1 MKKLSLLTICFLMI
15 SLIMSGYAFAHKV
28 TVFAWVEGDMV
39 YGECKFSGG
48 KRTKNAPIE
57 VFDINGK
64 KLLETKTNE
73 NGEFSFKAPQKTDMK
88 IVLKAGTGHRGEW
101 MLRASEFG
109 EPDNVPAEK
118 AAPETEKVEKTEISG
133 HGTKAETPSPC
144 LAQKELKNMI
154 EKSLDKKLKPVIRKL
169 NEALDPNHDPT
180 MSDIFGGLGYILGLV
195 GVGAYF
201 NFRNKK
207 G

>member
-1 MKKLSLLTICFLMI
+1 MKKLCQLTSFILMAL
-15 SLIMSGYAFAHKV
+15 LIMSDYAFAHKV
-28 TVFAWVEGDMV
+28 TVFAWIEGDMV

-48 KRTKNAPIE
+48 KRVKNAPIL
-57 VFDINGK
+57 VFDTNGK

-73 NGEFSFKAPQKTDMK
+73 NGEFSFKPNQKTDMK
-88 IVLKAGTGHRGEW
+88 IVLKAGAGHRGEW
-101 MLRASEFG
+101 ALKASEF
-109 EPDNVPAEK
+109 EDADNMKPNKAKPDKEKPADK
-118 AAPETEKVEKTEISG
+118 NISLSRV
-133 HGTKAETPSPC
+133 KQAMPSPC
-144 LAQKELKNMI
+144 LARKDMEKMI

-169 NEALDPNHDPT
+169 NEALDPNHDPG